1 MKEYKSV
8 ILAAG
13 ISKRL
18 GFNKL
23 KVRIDGE
30 RVIRKAVRPFL
41 DAGVGEVIVVTG
53 TDPDI
58 RNEFIRD
65 QVVVVENRNY
75 MSGMSTSV
83 TAALPFVQGS
93 FGVFF
98 HLGDKPFI
106 EKSIIEDMARIYEK
120 SGKQTVVPVFR
131 EMKGHP
137 ILMDVQQYLG
147 EIDHISGDKGLREII
162 EKHTEDMIFIKGDEG
177 AVFDLDT
184 LEDVEY
190 LIRKGHK
197 IEKS

>member
-1 MKEYKSV
+1 MKEYKAV

-30 RVIRKAVRPFL
+30 RVIRKAVMPFL
-41 DAGVGEVIVVTG
+41 DAGVGKVVIVTG
-53 TDPDI
+53 PDSDIGREFTQDP
-58 RNEFIRD
+58 
-65 QVVVVENRNY
+65 VVVVENGNY

-83 TAALPFVQGS
+83 IAALPFVQGA

-106 EKSIIEDMARIYEK
+106 DRSIVENMARLYEK
-120 SGKQTVVPVFR
+120 NRKKTIVPVFQD
-131 EMKGHP
+131 MKGHP

-162 EKHTEDMIFIKGDEG
+162 ENHSKDVIFIKGNEG
-177 AVFDLDT
+177 SLFDLDT
-184 LEDVEY
+184 LEDIEY
-190 LIRKGHK
+190 LTRKGHT